1 MKLLAD
7 CGSTTINWAILDKDS
22 EPVFFNSDG
31 INPVHMSAND
41 VYLALKDALVD
52 VTTNEI
58 SEVWFYGAGIVGEE
72 IKEFMQEI
80 LARFF
85 PLARLEV
92 DSDLMAAARAG
103 LDRERGIA
111 CILGT
116 GSNSCLYDGEKI
128 IEHVSPLGYILGD
141 EGSGAVMG
149 RKLVGDYL
157 KKMMPHELQ
166 LKFKEAYPYSRTDYL
181 NLVYKQVKPNQFLAG
196 LTKFLVE
203 NSETEYC
210 YQFVYSEF
218 DLFIQRNIL
227 GYTDYNR
234 LPISFVGSVGFYFKE
249 ILLKVLADYGLVPGN
264 ILKDPLNKLILF
276 HRD

>member
-31 INPVHMSAND
+31 INPVHMRAND
-41 VYLALKDALVD
+41 IYLELKDALIN

-72 IKEFMQEI
+72 IKKSMQDI

-85 PLARLEV
+85 PFARLDV

-103 LDRERGIA
+103 LNRERGIA

-116 GSNSCLYDGEKI
+116 GSNSCLYDGKEI

-157 KKMMPHELQ
+157 KKMMPLELQ
-166 LKFKEAYPYSRTDYL
+166 HKFKEAYPYSRTDYL
-181 NLVYKQVKPNQFLAG
+181 NMVYKQDKPNQFLAG

-203 NSETEYC
+203 NSEVEYC
-210 YQFVYSEF
+210 YEFVYNEF
-218 DLFIQRNIL
+218 DLFIRRNIL
-227 GYTDYNR
+227 GYTDYNN
-234 LPISFVGSVGFYFKE
+234 LPVSFVGSVGFYFKE
-249 ILLKVLADYGLVPGN
+249 ILLKVLDEHRLIPGD
-264 ILKDPLNKLILF
+264 ILKEPLNKLIFF